1 MSQLVDILY
10 YTWYNPNVIKR
21 ERCSQQN
28 TTRNYKI
35 MNKPII
41 IAEVD
46 NLAYNA
52 AAAVTNLLNNKY
64 NTSYSE
70 LEFYGDRFKSVI
82 KENYEDTIR
91 AAILEAHE
99 KGIIE
104 YREGGLKFEEAL
116 YKHHVISTTLG
127 NAYNPKCR
135 INESAS
141 VIYGTPII
149 YIGTDYD
156 RSMRVAADLRI
167 LVKFGV
173 DHKRNRVLGNEDT
186 VYVVNTLDEVEQII
200 DFYSEH
206 PEMIPFTRGV
216 V

>member
-1 MSQLVDILY
+1 
-10 YTWYNPNVIKR
+10 
-21 ERCSQQN
+21 
-28 TTRNYKI
+28 

-82 KENYEDTIR
+82 KENYEDAIS
-91 AAILEAHE
+91 AAIFTAHME
-99 KGIIE
+99 NVIE
-104 YREGGLKFEEAL
+104 YREGGLKFEETL
-116 YKHHVISTTLG
+116 YKHRVISTTLG
-127 NAYNPKCR
+127 MAYNPKYHIPENALTDCD
-135 INESAS
+135 AP
-141 VIYGTPII
+141 VI
-149 YIGTDYD
+149 YIGTNYEMC
-156 RSMRVAADLRI
+156 MRMPADLKI
-167 LVKFGV
+167 LVKFDV
-173 DHKRNRVLGNEDT
+173 DHKRNRILGNEDT

-216 V
+216 E